1 MVSRVVYEQLLTQFS
16 RCHFRSTHSTSNLS
30 LPTSVGLESTERRLI
45 KQNKQALSKW
55 SAYKAVSGNILDSS
69 KLKVLLNFIETL
81 TNWAFFTI
89 TFSVANNIS
98 KPSLFSVLSLDAW
111 VIKSSIYLLNQRS
124 TKTILAMWG
133 KREKSFQSKSTKI
146 SRELRYFSG
155 SSSSWGFWLSADVRI
170 FAAKDGARLTA
181 FRPFRRRETMDLWQG

>member
-1 MVSRVVYEQLLTQFS
+1 MICLQSSFRQYSGFVKTQN
-16 RCHFRSTHSTSNLS
+16 T
-30 LPTSVGLESTERRLI
+30 
-45 KQNKQALSKW
+45 
-55 SAYKAVSGNILDSS
+55 
-69 KLKVLLNFIETL
+69 KVLLNFIKTL
-81 TNWAFFTI
+81 TNWAFFAI